1 MLVIGFVLIFLGA
14 SAQGS
19 IFYPYDSIPKE
30 LPKVIYYD
38 FVDDVQLIEVDHLG
52 AYWHGV
58 HMADMAYPR
67 ALSAAVD
74 VPKPVS
80 NEYYVRDTLGHII
93 KSYSSHHSL
102 SYLDSLFAEVPLD
115 IHASPINEHTYF
127 SISNKFGGID
137 RVDFYGDWR
146 NDDLA
151 YGLINGRGEQ
161 VLPTDYQLIQITNG
175 GFNLMKDGQWGL
187 MNQDFKMLTE
197 FKYDMITTYPFEDAA
212 ISEITY
218 FKKENKYSAFR
229 VEGREEVIEVPLYEN
244 LSTSIL
250 FIEHEYLLFSS
261 NRQRG
266 LIDFKGEVMLPA
278 EYDYIFFTNDTNC
291 IEVPCVKLVKG
302 AQEEYLQPEDIR
314 KR

>member
-1 MLVIGFVLIFLGA
+1 MLVIGFVLTFLGA

-30 LPKVIYYD
+30 LPNVIYYE
-38 FVDDVQLIEVDHLG
+38 FIHGVQLIEVDHLG

-80 NEYYVRDTLGHII
+80 NEYYVRDTLGHIT

-102 SYLDSLFAEVPLD
+102 AYLDSLFAEIPID
-115 IHASPINEHTYF
+115 IDTTPINEKTYF

-146 NDDLA
+146 NEDLA

-161 VLPTDYQLIQITNG
+161 VLPTEYQLIQITNG

-187 MNQDFKMLTE
+187 MSQDFKMLTE
-197 FKYDMITTYPFEDAA
+197 FKYDMITTYPFENAS

-218 FKKENKYSAFR
+218 FKKGNKYSAFR
-229 VEGREEVIEVPLYEN
+229 VEGRDEVIEVPFYEDLN
-244 LSTSIL
+244 TSVL

-266 LIDFKGEVMLPA
+266 LIDFEGEVILPA
-278 EYDYIFFTNDTNC
+278 EYDYIFFTNNTNC
-291 IEVPCVKLVKG
+291 TDMPCLKLVKG
-302 AQEEYLQPEDIR
+302 AQEEFLQPEVLR
-314 KR
+314 RP